1 MLEQLLA
8 DMAGEYPAFGE
19 VFLDERDIYLTNSL
33 QAAAMWKLKPKM
45 GPGNVFFHLKLSL
58 NNIWHNLVVQFEL
71 YFKKK

>member
-33 QAAAMWKLKPKM
+33 QAAAMMKLKPKM
-45 GPGNVFFHLKLSL
+45 GPGNVIFHFNLSI
-58 NNIWHNLVVQFEL
+58 NNSRATLVVQFEQS
-71 YFKKK
+71 FKKL

>member
-33 QAAAMWKLKPKM
+33 QAAALFKLKPKGGSGM
-45 GPGNVFFHLKLSL
+45 YDLTLF
-58 NNIWHNLVVQFEL
+58 LVQISS
-71 YFKKK
+71 